1 MTSAVRVTPR
11 SILLTMKLGWLIPCV
26 LGGFGLFLARSAG
39 DGSPGFYGFTVL
51 TALVYALGWWIWGN
65 RSAFA
70 GPNTAREIA
79 RGAIIGAVLAL
90 VFVAGATV
98 VQHIPFLAGPVE
110 QLLDTPAE
118 GGLAP
123 TLFVLVIN
131 GIGEELVYRDMVP
144 NQLRGRRSEISV
156 GVISTLI
163 YCAVTVAM
171 GVPLLVFAAAALGA
185 VAFYEASR
193 SRRLHSPVAVHL
205 TWSVTML
212 FVMPLFF

>member
-1 MTSAVRVTPR
+1 
-11 SILLTMKLGWLIPCV
+11 MKLGWLISCV
-26 LGGFGLFLARSAG
+26 LGALGLFLARGAG
-39 DGSPGFYGFTVL
+39 DGSPGFYIFTIL
-51 TALVYALGWWIWGN
+51 TALVYTVGWWILGD
-65 RSAFA
+65 RTAFS
-70 GPNTAREIA
+70 GPHPGREIG
-79 RGAIIGAVLAL
+79 RGALIGAALAL

-110 QLLDTPAE
+110 QLLDTLAE

-163 YCAVTVAM
+163 YSAVTIAM
-171 GVPLLVFAAAALGA
+171 GVPLLVFAAAVLGA

-193 SRRLHSPVAVHL
+193 SRQLYSPIAVHL
-205 TWSVTML
+205 TWSITML